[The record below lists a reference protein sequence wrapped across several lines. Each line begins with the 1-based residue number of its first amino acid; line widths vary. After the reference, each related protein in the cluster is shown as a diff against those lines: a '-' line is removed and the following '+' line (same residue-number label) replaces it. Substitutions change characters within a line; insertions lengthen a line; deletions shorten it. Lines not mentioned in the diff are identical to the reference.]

1 MKRLFSNQLQSK
13 FNRKGNGEKI
23 SLENLVNI
31 WSVLRGIVLIVFTK
45 LISVLKRYSSTF
57 LCHARIFVSIIQVP
71 LVFLQNKCN
80 FFGLFHFL
88 KSGPCQRHGSFLIIK
103 GSIQKFPEIC
113 RNFQKF
119 PEEASGRIQKYPE
132 TFRSIQTHPEA
143 SRSIE
148 KKHLEFSRTGS
159 HRFILLY
166 IRQIIQSVYGSQSVS
181 IIKTVYR
188 SEFYQSVLSKNID
201 TRSDFSSEVIGY
213 LFLLFL

>member
-1 MKRLFSNQLQSK
+1 MPFCS
-13 FNRKGNGEKI
+13 G
-23 SLENLVNI
+23 
-31 WSVLRGIVLIVFTK
+31 
-45 LISVLKRYSSTF
+45 
-57 LCHARIFVSIIQVP
+57 
-71 LVFLQNKCN
+71 QNKSN

-103 GSIQKFPEIC
+103 GS
-113 RNFQKF
+113 FQKHA
-119 PEEASGRIQKYPE
+119 EASRSFQKKHLEASSSIQKYPE

-148 KKHLEFSRTGS
+148 KKHLESSRTGS

-166 IRQIIQSVYGSQSVS
+166 KRHVNRHVIQSVYGSQSVS

-188 SEFYQSVLSKNID
+188 SEFYQSVLSKNIN
-201 TRSDFSSEVIGY
+201 TRSEIQQVFHYINTVHIQPRRCVPQSIIVSSQGKCNTVSLEKRDY